1 MIEQQSNIRIALS
14 DKMSVLQVLGSLI
27 NNPLLFVNRNYS
39 LKPSDFPERFHQ
51 ILFGAIEYLA
61 KQGLSIISPIDIDQF
76 LSKYEQQYKVFIA
89 NNGPAY
95 VKKCIE
101 VADDTKFNYYY
112 TVLKKYS
119 LLTRFYEQ
127 GFDISDI
134 IDPSLTDPIKIAAKQ
149 AAFDRMSVEDILS
162 FFESKLINI
171 SQDFGSDSDVVQCLA
186 GDGLKSLKE
195 DLKRTPDVGLPCGT
209 PKFTTICRGRRLKKF
224 YMGSSYQGGG
234 KSRECAGYACQ
245 MAVPQFFDTKT
256 EKWIDTGLHESVL
269 YISIELEP
277 DEIQTLFLA
286 YVSGVPEDHI
296 LDGRYLPGEEER
308 VDKAVGYIEA
318 ANLRIVRISNFN
330 VEDIENVIKLHKH
343 KYNVRYVFYDY
354 IGTSLKIMAEAS
366 NKTNVKGLRED
377 QILLMMA
384 TRIKELCNKLNI
396 HVHAMTQVN
405 GEWKNAKDAD
415 QNLLRGAKSLS
426 DKVDIGYIL
435 LPIRE
440 SDNEVIEAY
449 LRKGFTQAP
458 NVVKHIY
465 KVRRGKI
472 HGVKLYQYF
481 DYGTCRLEDCFVTN
495 KEGEILNVED
505 TDIEVVLEK
514 AEESASKE
522 PFEF

>member
-1 MIEQQSNIRIALS
+1 MNEQQNVKIVLS
-14 DKMSVLQVLGSLI
+14 DKMSVLQVLGCLV
-27 NNPLLFVNRNYS
+27 NNPLILVNREYS

-51 ILFGAIEYLA
+51 ILFGAIEYLS
-61 KQGLSIISPIDIDQF
+61 KQGMLIISPLDIDQF
-76 LSKYEQQYKVFIA
+76 LVKYEQQYRVFTS
-89 NNGPAY
+89 NNGIAY
-95 VKKCIE
+95 VHKCME
-101 VADDTKFNYYY
+101 VADESKFSYYY

-149 AAFDRMSVEDILS
+149 KVFDGMSISDILAH
-162 FFESKLINI
+162 FETKLINV
-171 SQDFGSDSDVVQCLA
+171 SQDFGSDSDLMQCSA
-186 GDGLKSLKE
+186 GDGLKGLKE
-195 DLKRTPDVGLPCGT
+195 ELKATPDMGLPCGT

-234 KSRECAGYACQ
+234 KSRESAGYACQ
-245 MAVPQFFDTKT
+245 MAVSQFYDTKLQ
-256 EKWIDTGLHESVL
+256 KWVETGMHESVL

-277 DEIQTLFLA
+277 DELQTLFMA

-296 LDGRYLPGEEER
+296 LDGKYLPGEEER
-308 VDKAVGYIEA
+308 VDKAIDFIEKS
-318 ANLRIVRISNFN
+318 NLRIVRISNFD
-330 VEDIENVIKLHKH
+330 VEDIENVIKMHKY

-366 NKTNVKGLRED
+366 SKTSVKGLRED

-405 GEWKNAKDAD
+405 GEWKNAKEAD

-440 SDNEVIEAY
+440 SDQDVIDAY
-449 LRKGFTQAP
+449 LKKGFNQAP

-472 HGVKLYQYF
+472 HGVRLYQYF
-481 DYGTCRLEDCFVTN
+481 DYSTCRTEDCFVTN
-495 KEGEILNVED
+495 KNGELVNVED
-505 TDIEVVLEK
+505 TDIEVVLEES
-514 AEESASKE
+514 EEKME
-522 PFEF
+522 EKPFEF